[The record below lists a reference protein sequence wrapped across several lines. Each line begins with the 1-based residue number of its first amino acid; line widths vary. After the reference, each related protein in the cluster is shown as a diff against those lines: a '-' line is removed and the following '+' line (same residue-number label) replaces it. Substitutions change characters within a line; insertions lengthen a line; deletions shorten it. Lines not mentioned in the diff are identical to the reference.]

1 MTPQKVRTFL
11 WFDHAAE
18 EAARFY
24 CSLFKDSEVV
34 SVTRYPEGGPAP
46 AGTVMTVVFKLA
58 GIEFVAL
65 NGGPVFQFTEA
76 ISLTVDCEDQAEVDF
91 LWEKLT
97 EGGTPSRC
105 AWLKDRWGLSWQ
117 IVPRA
122 LPQLLSSPE
131 PGVAQRVMG
140 AMLQMSK
147 IDIATLQRAAANPS

>member
-11 WFDHAAE
+11 WFDQHAE

-24 CSLFKDSEVV
+24 CSLFQDSEVV
-34 SVTRYPEGGPAP
+34 SVTHYPAGGPAP

-65 NGGPVFQFTEA
+65 NGGPVFKFTEA

-97 EGGTPSRC
+97 EGGTPSHC

-131 PGVAQRVMG
+131 PGVAQRVMA

-147 IDIATLQRAAANPS
+147 IDIATLHRAAANLS